1 MDDSRYY
8 RHSGK
13 FSPGGIVGA
22 LGLGLPVAVLMAF
35 LYAYAIVYI
44 PIIGMVS
51 FILTAGF
58 AAVVGAVTGTMLHK
72 GRVRNTAVAYLA
84 ALPVAFTALWAA
96 WVAWIYALAHRGE
109 GGNIRLV
116 DLVLNPEGLWDLILM
131 VNSTGAWSFKGATP
145 TGGLLWALWG
155 VEALIIVGLVSAV
168 AEGMVADPFCEDC
181 ERWCEEQK
189 AFATLGA
196 ANKEELVSRLELSD
210 FSVLKTLPGALPSA
224 STRFDLHQCP
234 QCRATITLCGK
245 AVTTTT
251 KGNKTE
257 TDEKDLFRHLKLTTS
272 QLASLQAV
280 LGQRAEAERQ
290 AAAKDEA
297 VADAAG
303 GGASGA

>member
-1 MDDSRYY
+1 
-8 RHSGK
+8 
-13 FSPGGIVGA
+13 VG
-22 LGLGLPVAVLMAF
+22 MAF

-58 AAVVGAVTGTMLHK
+58 AAIVGAVTGTMLHK
-72 GRVRNTAVAYLA
+72 GKVRNPAVAYLA

-109 GGNIRLV
+109 GGNIGVL
-116 DLVLNPEGLWDLILM
+116 DLVLNPSGLWDLILM
-131 VNSTGAWSFKGATP
+131 VNSTGAWSFKGSTP
-145 TGGLLWALWG
+145 TGGVLWALWG
-155 VEALIIVGLVSAV
+155 VEALIIVGLVEVV

-210 FSVLKTLPGALPSA
+210 FSVLKTLPAVLPSA

-245 AVTTTT
+245 AVTVTT

-290 AAAKDEA
+290 AEAREAKEEA
-297 VADAAG
+297 VADGA
-303 GGASGA
+303 GGASGT